1 MIAAATASRAVWYLT
16 RGTGAVSLVLLT
28 GTAVLG
34 VTNSVRWSPPRTPRF
49 VVQYLHRNVAL
60 LSIAFIAVHVATAVI
75 DGFAPIRWLDAVIP
89 FGSAYRPLWLGLGAI
104 AFDVLLAVAVTSL
117 VRARLG
123 YRAWR
128 AVHWTAYGCWAL
140 AVFHGLGIGSDAK
153 QPWMLGLVA
162 ASVAAVGTATVWR
175 LLVGWPR
182 WTVGRAVMLTCLALV
197 PPALGLWA
205 LEGPLQPGWAA
216 RAGTPANLLPVATTA
231 TSRDPVSAPS
241 APLVLPANAD
251 IGGTTRLHELGGGN
265 ARVVLALETSGASRL
280 GIQVTLRGQQLAQGV
295 AMSSGSVVLT
305 PPQHAAAYRGAVTG
319 LSGGNISASLSDG
332 HGDQIEVLLSL
343 QIAPGGATSGQLAI
357 QTIASSQ
364 GAV

>member
-1 MIAAATASRAVWYLT
+1 MIAAAAASKAVWYLT

-49 VVQYLHRNVAL
+49 VVQYLHRNLAL

-89 FGSAYRPLWLGLGAI
+89 FGSGYRPLWLGLGAI
-104 AFDVLLAVAVTSL
+104 AFDVLVAVAVTSL

-140 AVFHGLGIGSDAK
+140 AVFHGLGIGSDSK

-162 ASVAAVGTATVWR
+162 ASVAAVGAATTWR
-175 LLVGWPR
+175 ILAGWPR
-182 WTVGRAVMLTCLALV
+182 WTAGRAVMLACLAVV
-197 PPALGLWA
+197 PPLLGVWVLS
-205 LEGPLQPGWAA
+205 GPLRPGWAA
-216 RAGTPANLLPVATTA
+216 RAGTPASLLAGATRA
-231 TSRDPVSAPS
+231 TSSDPVSAPS
-241 APLVLPANAD
+241 APIVLPANARVS
-251 IGGTTRLHELGGGN
+251 GTTRLHELGGGI
-265 ARVVLALETSGASRL
+265 ARVVVALGTSELPRL
-280 GIQVTLRGQQLAQGV
+280 GIQVTLRGQELAQGV

-305 PPQHAAAYRGAVTG
+305 PPQHTAVYRGTVTG

-332 HGDQIEVLLSL
+332 HGDQVEVLLSL
-343 QIAPGGATSGQLAI
+343 EIAPGGATSGQLAI

-364 GAV
+364 GEV